1 MLLSISE
8 SWQAMAL
15 IEKVYW
21 CFAVPFSLIFV
32 IQIILTFFGGDIDG
46 VEADGD
52 ADAAVD
58 GDTGIDFQF
67 LSLKNLVAFFTIFGW
82 TGIACLKGGTNTGIT
97 ILISTFA
104 GLIMM
109 TIMASIAYFMGKLT
123 HNGTMNINNAI
134 GKTATVYLR
143 IPRKRSGMGKVQ
155 VMIQGLKTMDAVT
168 DSETEI
174 PTGAVVEVTDVI
186 NGEILL
192 VKSSSN

>member
-1 MLLSISE
+1 
-8 SWQAMAL
+8 MAL